1 MAANVKKTSSR
12 RLKSRVAKHQRIR
25 KKISGTME
33 RPRLDVFRS
42 LKHIYA
48 QVIDDDTGKTLT
60 AASTLSKEFKEQ
72 KKKTCNIEAAKIVG
86 ELIAEKALEK
96 GIQKVVFDR
105 GGYLLHGR
113 VKALAQGARDK
124 GLEF

>member
-1 MAANVKKTSSR
+1 MAANVRKNSSG

-25 KKISGTME
+25 KKISGTTE

-60 AASTLSKEFKEQ
+60 SASTLSKEFKEQ
-72 KKKTCNIEAAKIVG
+72 KKKSCNIEAAKIVG
-86 ELIAEKALEK
+86 ELIAEKTLAK

>member
-1 MAANVKKTSSR
+1 M
-12 RLKSRVAKHQRIR
+12 
-25 KKISGTME
+25 
-33 RPRLDVFRS
+33 DVFRS

-48 QVIDDDTGKTLT
+48 QVIDDDTGTTLT
-60 AASTLSKEFKEQ
+60 SASTISPEFQKL
-72 KKKTCNIEAAKIVG
+72 KKKTGNIEAAKIVG
-86 ELIAEKALEK
+86 ELIAEKTLAK

-124 GLEF
+124 GLKF

>member
-1 MAANVKKTSSR
+1 MAANVRKTSSG

-25 KKISGTME
+25 KKISGTTE

-60 AASTLSKEFKEQ
+60 SASTLSKEFQEQ
-72 KKKTCNIEAAKIVG
+72 KKKSCNIEAAKIVG
-86 ELIAEKALEK
+86 ELIAEKALAK